1 MIMEREQTCQ
11 GGLIG
16 LGVMGWNL
24 AQQLGEKGV
33 CLGIYNRTAQVTD
46 ERLKGYDGE
55 NLHPFYTLE
64 ELCSA
69 LERPRK
75 IILMVKAGQAVD
87 GILESLLGL
96 LEPGDV
102 VIDGGNSYFKDTQN
116 RAKRCREKGVV
127 LSLIHI

>member
-1 MIMEREQTCQ
+1 MTMEREQTCQ

-33 CLGIYNRTAQVTD
+33 RLGIYNRTGQVTD

-64 ELCSA
+64 ELCHA

-75 IILMVKAGQAVD
+75 
-87 GILESLLGL
+87 S
-96 LEPGDV
+96 
-102 VIDGGNSYFKDTQN
+102 F
-116 RAKRCREKGVV
+116 
-127 LSLIHI
+127 